1 MGVRISVWVIS
12 TDLVV
17 KGRFMVRVELRVEV
31 IIVKWRLVSR
41 VRLGSESSTGG
52 GQMSHIWRVRGAYR
66 SDVGDVRHADC
77 PS

>member
-31 IIVKWRLVSR
+31 IMVKWRLVSR

-52 GQMSHIWRVRGAYR
+52 GSNVPHLAGKRRVP
-66 SDVGDVRHADC
+66 V
-77 PS
+77 

>member
-31 IIVKWRLVSR
+31 IMVKWRLVSR

-52 GQMSHIWRVRGAYR
+52 SNVPHLAGKRRVP
-66 SDVGDVRHADC
+66 V
-77 PS
+77 

>member
-1 MGVRISVWVIS
+1 LGVRISVWVIS

-31 IIVKWRLVSR
+31 IMVKWRLVSR

-52 GQMSHIWRVRGAYR
+52 GVK
-66 SDVGDVRHADC
+66 C
-77 PS
+77 PTFGG